1 MAANLPRERLPAH
14 LSYGVTRDGRIFFID
29 DRLQTTSWVH
39 PLSGKPIQ
47 TGHKQVQGLPR
58 GWEQAV
64 TQEGAIYYIDHNSGT
79 TTFDH
84 PLEKSKHHAPS
95 SPSSPPVQQ
104 LSPGSPSDK
113 QLKVNSPNKLR
124 PLKAPP
130 AKRDDNAMVTLKGWL
145 YRQES
150 GSWKTWKKRWCVL
163 SNFGLFFY
171 KDDKE
176 SHTVGSILLPSY
188 RIEECS
194 HTDTSKKFAFK
205 AEHNNMKTY
214 MFASDTQDD
223 RTRWIEALKCAAVLK
238 NPPSKEKE
246 TNNNTPLPKL
256 IPKSPFMTWD
266 DDEDED
272 DDQTPRGLSSW
283 QNKVTQGYDPGPQRP
298 GTQQPQ
304 RSPQDVRGQGSP
316 GSHYA
321 RNDPRFADEDPRQQG
336 NQKDPRGQYLGN
348 HPRLQDDPRMADPR
362 NRYTHDPYR
371 DEPNNPRV
379 ATQPQEH
386 RQYSQHQSR
395 SPGQEQ
401 HINNPYSHNNTH
413 MDMQHPN
420 GYGDKGQL
428 GDQDPYSYSTK
439 HHKHPGNM
447 GHHRQ
452 DPQQIDPRHDPRQD
466 PRQMDPRQDPRQMD
480 PRLDPRQMDPR
491 QDPRQM
497 DPRQDPRQMD
507 PHQDPR
513 QMDPRKDPRQMDSR
527 QDPRQMDPR
536 FDPRQIDPRQDPK
549 QMDHR
554 QDPRQD
560 PRQVD
565 PRQDPRQMDPR
576 QDPRQMDP
584 RQDPRQI
591 DPHQDPRQI
600 DPRQDPRQMDP
611 RQNPRQM
618 DPSQMDPRENPRQM
632 NPEEDP
638 RYSRSNKD
646 SYGGRKA
653 DSMPAQFV
661 RRGDD
666 YNRRGESLPGH
677 YNQDVSPN
685 SSLEQYPGMKPDNR
699 GTHGSPNN
707 SLDPYSIRKGDSLPG
722 RYSRGQDNSPNMS
735 NYSDSVYDRYTGQP
749 NIPQRVPDSHDPYS
763 RDQYNPGSGSQDSGP
778 RSRDHGYSEGPNQR
792 FREPEEAMIS
802 RKDVPQHA
810 KYRPTRDTPS
820 ERSSDNEAPQQ
831 TDYEGFYSPKRES
844 KQRELANRPLP
855 AIKVPK
861 EVENPPVTL
870 NAHHQREDT
879 DDGYSTLTKYQE
891 QRRKKAQEQ
900 LEAPHPGPRSQQDL
914 YDQGQVYSRQNE
926 QDLEMR
932 APEHQ
937 HETLHTYV
945 NLPDR
950 ASLRELQD
958 RDDGVEYIE
967 EMPQRPPLPTS
978 VRKQIVEEIAQAK
991 TPRTSEEILE
1001 AERALETRMQ
1011 QPSYFNYPTPVFPPK
1026 DHPVFD
1032 DPADWQHGQ
1041 RGNNSL
1047 ARPSNLQVGDEQT
1060 RGSNAGYYKDQVDE
1074 SPSRERTV
1082 PKQLYGQGRQKQ
1094 PEGER
1099 RRREKPMGKPVE
1111 DATEVEVSGMDR
1123 EQFEDEQAQ
1132 DKISVD
1138 GTDLKEESIP
1148 GDIAGEVQE
1157 NMSTIANSQ
1166 SEGLDKNSEVSIDP
1180 VDRLKS
1186 TESDLDRYRSPEGA
1200 VYTQIYRHTQ
1210 REARDTQVTSKMED
1224 KTVENRSKRQTKQE
1238 KHTDRKE
1245 SGRKKNAIRSQLES
1259 LGSGAVISNYANL
1272 NPLDMPYEEV
1282 HRLEVSS
1289 EEDEADLAM
1298 RRKERRSAFRPLLTK
1313 PPGKDTLQ
1321 RLDRLMGTPP
1331 CPPSPVGSDRVSK
1344 KKQHNSRPAYH
1355 SDSKHNLF
1363 EEDEEE
1369 DETEVKK
1376 RISMASIASSNGS
1389 QFRGHNFRS
1398 GEGGRRPPGK
1408 LDPGPIHTV
1417 KEDPDMADE
1426 DVIETRGV
1434 PNLKKYPLSGG
1445 RIRMSISAGDLIGKT
1460 HDELVLLLIQLRRE
1474 HADLEKERNFFRE
1487 KVDLRRAS
1495 EHNYR
1500 RLLQESDGPF
1510 DQLTEREHHE
1520 YMQLRN
1526 QLDDAEKRL
1535 EVYRPMVNLV
1545 HNMVNM
1551 GSLYGGNNFML
1562 ASQYRKHLLSPDE
1575 YTPPKKMLEFSRK
1588 HQEEKIVHGIK
1599 EDIKQLSSDEVIL
1612 EDKLEKLYE
1621 LDRRMHEQS
1630 YHVAQAQEDKDMLE
1644 KALQG
1649 ILRQQDM
1656 SRDNPREQDQLIH
1669 QQRTIEKEISRVMHQ
1684 LAKASRDLEETT
1696 AENNM
1701 IEHEVALL
1709 RSKVTGELSRSK
1721 SAPSLS
1727 NESLRN
1733 KMKMEKDLAQVKNIM
1748 AGLNQ
1753 QGAELSEAMNTL
1765 RRSSAGAKF
1774 ASAFTKV
1781 DQKNL
1786 PKPAPVSTYMETDLD
1801 SAKTTDLSQVQEIL
1815 LSYRDQ
1821 TPIQTSP
1828 TVTVKSQHQPIMSVK
1843 QTPSLGTTPSR
1854 VPAVED
1860 AVDGPWDIEDA
1871 DENTKR
1877 FFGLL
1882 PKDKPKTLTVRDVK
1896 RQSEQRKEQ
1905 LKVRKEPEDDSGEPW
1920 SYNGT
1925 DTEQPAGSNYIQPG
1939 LNNQGPIYENLP
1951 PTDSALRKTW
1961 SSVNALG
1968 TNGSA
1973 PNSRRSS
1980 ALHLMMPRPFVPFGS
1995 QPTST
2000 QTSYSSLN
2008 LDNQSKTSGSYR
2020 LGQSDDDSVVKATRV
2035 IIQPQLDE
2043 ADNLAMSPTSP
2054 PRHGMFSVKRTPRGR
2069 YMTIS
2074 SSQPV
2079 KLETSLVQPTTPN
2092 TAAGDLIVNRSR
2104 LDVPDIVQSS
2114 QMRDDQTIDSGTIDK
2129 EILFVPDKVLIPER
2143 YNPESDEEDLTEED
2157 KARRHEKAEKIKK
2170 LLAQQSVHSI
2180 SQPDVS
2186 QVAGELHKKVEQEKV
2201 KRAQLLQV
2209 GQELARQ
2216 VTLKTRQAA
2225 AERRKTWSGSP
2236 AKSPKEREMEYN
2248 FLNGHDSDLQGQTRD
2263 DLYGHTHISMQE
2275 KLFI

>member
-113 QLKVNSPNKLR
+113 QYPLRRIFTPNELNLDKLKVNSPNKLR

-1099 RRREKPMGKPVE
+1099 RRREKPMGKP
-1111 DATEVEVSGMDR
+1111 
-1123 EQFEDEQAQ
+1123 
-1132 DKISVD
+1132 
-1138 GTDLKEESIP
+1138 
-1148 GDIAGEVQE
+1148 
-1157 NMSTIANSQ
+1157 
-1166 SEGLDKNSEVSIDP
+1166 
-1180 VDRLKS
+1180 
-1186 TESDLDRYRSPEGA
+1186 
-1200 VYTQIYRHTQ
+1200 
-1210 REARDTQVTSKMED
+1210 
-1224 KTVENRSKRQTKQE
+1224 
-1238 KHTDRKE
+1238 
-1245 SGRKKNAIRSQLES
+1245 
-1259 LGSGAVISNYANL
+1259 
-1272 NPLDMPYEEV
+1272 
-1282 HRLEVSS
+1282 
-1289 EEDEADLAM
+1289 
-1298 RRKERRSAFRPLLTK
+1298 
-1313 PPGKDTLQ
+1313 
-1321 RLDRLMGTPP
+1321 
-1331 CPPSPVGSDRVSK
+1331 
-1344 KKQHNSRPAYH
+1344 
-1355 SDSKHNLF
+1355 
-1363 EEDEEE
+1363 
-1369 DETEVKK
+1369 
-1376 RISMASIASSNGS
+1376 
-1389 QFRGHNFRS
+1389 

>member
-14 LSYGVTRDGRIFFID
+14 LSYGVTRDGRVFFID
-29 DRLQTTSWVH
+29 DRLQTTSWLH
-39 PLSGKPIQ
+39 PLSGVPIQ

-64 TQEGAIYYIDHNSGT
+64 TQEGAIYYIDHNKGT

-84 PLEKSKHHAPS
+84 PWEKPKHHAPS
-95 SPSSPPVQQ
+95 SPSSPPAYPP
-104 LSPGSPSDK
+104 SPGSPSDK
-113 QLKVNSPNKLR
+113 QIKINSPNKLR

-188 RIEECS
+188 RIEECGPA
-194 HTDTSKKFAFK
+194 DTSKKFAFK

-283 QNKVTQGYDPGPQRP
+283 QNMLSKGNDPGPSQP
-298 GTQQPQ
+298 TTQQPHK
-304 RSPQDVRGQGSP
+304 SPQDVRGAPEG
-316 GSHYA
+316 HYPK
-321 RNDPRFADEDPRQQG
+321 NDPRFADGDPQQRGNQQGRDDPR
-336 NQKDPRGQYLGN
+336 RQYPGN
-348 HPRLQDDPRMADPR
+348 HARPQDDPRIVDPR
-362 NRYTHDPYR
+362 NRYLHDPHHGEDYSPQ
-371 DEPNNPRV
+371 PNNPRAV
-379 ATQPQEH
+379 PQPQEH

-395 SPGQEQ
+395 PPGPEQ
-401 HINNPYSHNNTH
+401 HISDPYTHSNTH
-413 MDMQHPN
+413 KDRQRPN
-420 GYGDKGQL
+420 GYGDMGNQGQL
-428 GDQDPYSYSTK
+428 GQGEQDPYSYSTK

-447 GHHRQ
+447 QQRDARQ
-452 DPQQIDPRHDPRQD
+452 DPRQDPRQFDSRLDPRHDPRQMEPQQIDPRHDPH
-466 PRQMDPRQDPRQMD
+466 QMDPRQIDPRHD
-480 PRLDPRQMDPR
+480 PHQMDPR
-491 QDPRQM
+491 QIDPRHGPHHMDPRQIHPRHDPNQVDPQQMNPRHDPYHMDPHQMDPRHDPHQM
-497 DPRQDPRQMD
+497 DPRQIDPRHD
-507 PHQDPR
+507 PH
-513 QMDPRKDPRQMDSR
+513 QMDPRQIDPRHDPHQM
-527 QDPRQMDPR
+527 
-536 FDPRQIDPRQDPK
+536 DPRQIDPRQ
-549 QMDHR
+549 
-554 QDPRQD
+554 
-560 PRQVD
+560 
-565 PRQDPRQMDPR
+565 MDPSH
-576 QDPRQMDP
+576 DH
-584 RQDPRQI
+584 RQI
-591 DPHQDPRQI
+591 DPQQ
-600 DPRQDPRQMDP
+600 
-611 RQNPRQM
+611 
-618 DPSQMDPRENPRQM
+618 
-632 NPEEDP
+632 DP
-638 RYSRSNKD
+638 RYSLSNKD
-646 SYGGRKA
+646 PYVSRKA

-661 RRGDD
+661 RRGEDQS
-666 YNRRGESLPGH
+666 RRRDSLPGH
-677 YNQDVSPN
+677 YNKDRSPNSNRGTDISPN
-685 SSLEQYPGMKPDNR
+685 SSL
-699 GTHGSPNN
+699 
-707 SLDPYSIRKGDSLPG
+707 DPYSGRKSDSLPG
-722 RYSRGQDNSPNMS
+722 QYTGGRDISPNAS
-735 NYSDSVYDRYTGQP
+735 NYSDAAYDRYSGQP
-749 NIPQRVPDSHDPYS
+749 NIPQQSGRVPDPQDPYS
-763 RDQYNPGSGSQDSGP
+763 MDQYNPGSRSQDPGP
-778 RSRDHGYSEGPNQR
+778 RSHDLGYSEGPNQR
-792 FREPEEAMIS
+792 LDDREEVMMS
-802 RKDVPQHA
+802 HRDVPQHA
-810 KYRPTRDTPS
+810 KYRPSKHDTPS
-820 ERSSDNEAPQQ
+820 ERSSDIEAPRQSEY
-831 TDYEGFYSPKRES
+831 DGFYSPTRES

-855 AIKVPK
+855 AIKVSNK
-861 EVENPPVTL
+861 TENPPVKL
-870 NAHHQREDT
+870 NTHHQREDT

-891 QRRKKAQEQ
+891 QRRKKAQDQ
-900 LEAPHPGPRSQQDL
+900 LEAQQLGPRSQHDL
-914 YDQGQVYSRQNE
+914 YDHDQAYPRQQE
-926 QDLEMR
+926 QPLEVR
-932 APEHQ
+932 APENQ
-937 HETLHTYV
+937 NEALHTYV

-950 ASLRELQD
+950 ASLRDLQD
-958 RDDGVEYIE
+958 RDVGVEYIE
-967 EMPQRPPLPTS
+967 EVPERPPLPTA
-978 VRKQIVEEIAQAK
+978 VRKQIVQEIAQAK
-991 TPRTSEEILE
+991 TPRTSEELLE

-1011 QPSYFNYPTPVFPPK
+1011 QPSYFDYPTPVFPPK

-1032 DPADWQHGQ
+1032 EEAEPASRQHGQ
-1041 RGNNSL
+1041 RSNNSL
-1047 ARPSNLQVGDEQT
+1047 PRPWNLPAGDEYT
-1060 RGSNAGYYKDQVDE
+1060 RGGNTGYYDNRVNG

-1082 PKQLYGQGRQKQ
+1082 PKQVYAQGHQRQ
-1094 PEGER
+1094 PEGDR
-1099 RRREKPMGKPVE
+1099 RRKDRTTGKPVE
-1111 DATEVEVSGMDR
+1111 EATDTQVRSIWDRPEDGQTETQEKVPSDSLDPKEGSNPRDVEGLP
-1123 EQFEDEQAQ
+1123 EGN
-1132 DKISVD
+1132 ISNN
-1138 GTDLKEESIP
+1138 TNRSIE
-1148 GDIAGEVQE
+1148 ILEK
-1157 NMSTIANSQ
+1157 NSDDSVEIS
-1166 SEGLDKNSEVSIDP
+1166 SEGHV
-1180 VDRLKS
+1180 
-1186 TESDLDRYRSPEGA
+1186 DRYRSTESQLDRYKSAEGV
-1200 VYTQIYRHTQ
+1200 VYTQVNRQ
-1210 REARDTQVTSKMED
+1210 VRREGRDARGTGASKTDSGNRETTRD
-1224 KTVENRSKRQTKQE
+1224 RSKTLTKQKE
-1238 KHTDRKE
+1238 NHADRKKDGE
-1245 SGRKKNAIRSQLES
+1245 KDKGSRSQLES
-1259 LGSGAVISNYANL
+1259 TGSGHVISNYANM

-1289 EEDEADLAM
+1289 EEDEADMAS
-1298 RRKERRSAFRPLLTK
+1298 RRRERRSAFRPLLSK
-1313 PPGKDTLQ
+1313 PKGKDTFQ

-1331 CPPSPVGSDRVSK
+1331 CPPSPAVSETVSK
-1344 KKQHNSRPAYH
+1344 TTLPSGYIQPAYH
-1355 SDSKHNLF
+1355 NDSKQNLF
-1363 EEDEEE
+1363 DEEE
-1369 DETEVKK
+1369 EEEETMVKK
-1376 RISMASIASSNGS
+1376 RISMASIASSKGS
-1389 QFRGHNFRS
+1389 QFRGHNSIS
-1398 GEGGRRPPGK
+1398 GEGGRRQHGK
-1408 LDPGPIHTV
+1408 MDPGPIHTV

-1426 DVIETRGV
+1426 DVIEFRGV
-1434 PNLKKYPLSGG
+1434 PNLAKKYPLSGG

-1487 KVDLRRAS
+1487 KVDQRRAS
-1495 EHNYR
+1495 EQNYR

-1510 DQLTEREHHE
+1510 DQLTEREHYE
-1520 YMQLRN
+1520 FMQLRS

-1551 GSLYGGNNFML
+1551 GSLYGGDNFML

-1575 YTPPKKMLEFSRK
+1575 FTPPKKMLEFSRK

-1656 SRDNPREQDQLIH
+1656 CRDNIREQDQLIH

-1684 LAKASRDLEETT
+1684 LAKSSGDLEETT

-1781 DQKNL
+1781 DQNNL
-1786 PKPAPVSTYMETDLD
+1786 PKPAPMSTYFETDLD

-1815 LSYRDQ
+1815 ISYRDQ
-1821 TPIQTSP
+1821 TPVQTSP
-1828 TVTVKSQHQPIMSVK
+1828 TVTVKSQHQPIMSIK
-1843 QTPSLGTTPSR
+1843 TTSSLESSPSR
-1854 VPAVED
+1854 IPAVED
-1860 AVDGPWDIEDA
+1860 TVDGQWDIEEA
-1871 DENTKR
+1871 DDNTKR
-1877 FFGLL
+1877 FFGIL

-1905 LKVRKEPEDDSGEPW
+1905 LKVRKETEEDGGGEPW
-1920 SYNGT
+1920 SYNGV
-1925 DTEQPAGSNYIQPG
+1925 DTEQPAGSNYTQPSI
-1939 LNNQGPIYENLP
+1939 NNQGPIYENLP
-1951 PTDSALRKTW
+1951 PSHSAPRKTW
-1961 SSVNALG
+1961 SSVNALA
-1968 TNGSA
+1968 TPGSA

-2008 LDNQSKTSGSYR
+2008 VDNQSKTSGSYR
-2020 LGQSDDDSVVKATRV
+2020 LGQSDDDSIVKATRV
-2035 IIQPQLDE
+2035 IIQPQLDD
-2043 ADNLAMSPTSP
+2043 ADTTAMSPTSP

-2079 KLETSLVQPTTPN
+2079 KLETTLVQPSTPN
-2092 TAAGDLIVNRSR
+2092 TAAGDLIINRSR
-2104 LDVPDIVQSS
+2104 MDVPDIVQSS
-2114 QMRDDQTIDSGTIDK
+2114 QMRDDQTIDTGTIDK

-2157 KARRHEKAEKIKK
+2157 QARRQEKSEKIKK
-2170 LLAQQSVHSI
+2170 LLAQQSIHSI

-2201 KRAQLLQV
+2201 KRAELLQV

-2236 AKSPKEREMEYN
+2236 AKSPREREMEYN
-2248 FLNGHDSDLQGQTRD
+2248 FLNGHDSEVLGQTRD
-2263 DLYGHTHISMQE
+2263 DLYGQAPLRMQE

>member
-1 MAANLPRERLPAH
+1 MPNIYQGEGTGTAKGIFPSFSNMAANLPRERLPAH
-14 LSYGVTRDGRIFFID
+14 LSYGVTRDGRVFFID
-29 DRLQTTSWVH
+29 DRLQTTSWLH
-39 PLSGKPIQ
+39 PLSGVPIQ

-64 TQEGAIYYIDHNSGT
+64 TQEGAIYYIDHNKGT

-84 PLEKSKHHAPS
+84 PWEKPKHHAPS
-95 SPSSPPVQQ
+95 SPSSPPAYPP
-104 LSPGSPSDK
+104 SPGSPSDK
-113 QLKVNSPNKLR
+113 QIKINSPNKLR

-188 RIEECS
+188 RIEECGPA
-194 HTDTSKKFAFK
+194 DTSKKFAFK

-283 QNKVTQGYDPGPQRP
+283 QNMLSKGNDPGPSQP
-298 GTQQPQ
+298 TTQQPHK
-304 RSPQDVRGQGSP
+304 SPQDVRGAPEG
-316 GSHYA
+316 HYPK
-321 RNDPRFADEDPRQQG
+321 NDPRFADGDPQQRGNQQGRDDPR
-336 NQKDPRGQYLGN
+336 RQYPGN
-348 HPRLQDDPRMADPR
+348 HARPQDDPRIVDPR
-362 NRYTHDPYR
+362 NRYLHDPHHGEDYSPQ
-371 DEPNNPRV
+371 PNNPRAV
-379 ATQPQEH
+379 PQPQEH

-395 SPGQEQ
+395 PPGPEQ
-401 HINNPYSHNNTH
+401 HISDPYTHSNTH
-413 MDMQHPN
+413 KDRQRPN
-420 GYGDKGQL
+420 GYGDMGNQGQL
-428 GDQDPYSYSTK
+428 GQGEQDPYSYSTK

-447 GHHRQ
+447 QQRDARQ
-452 DPQQIDPRHDPRQD
+452 DPRQDPRQFDSRLDPRHDPRQMEPQQIDPRHDPH
-466 PRQMDPRQDPRQMD
+466 QMDPRQIDPRHD
-480 PRLDPRQMDPR
+480 PHQMDPR
-491 QDPRQM
+491 QIDPRHGPHHMDPRQIHPRHDPNQVDPQQMNPRHDPYHMDPHQM
-497 DPRQDPRQMD
+497 DPRHD
-507 PHQDPR
+507 PHQ
-513 QMDPRKDPRQMDSR
+513 M
-527 QDPRQMDPR
+527 
-536 FDPRQIDPRQDPK
+536 DPRQIDPRQ
-549 QMDHR
+549 
-554 QDPRQD
+554 
-560 PRQVD
+560 
-565 PRQDPRQMDPR
+565 MDPSH
-576 QDPRQMDP
+576 DH
-584 RQDPRQI
+584 RQI
-591 DPHQDPRQI
+591 DPQQ
-600 DPRQDPRQMDP
+600 
-611 RQNPRQM
+611 
-618 DPSQMDPRENPRQM
+618 
-632 NPEEDP
+632 DP
-638 RYSRSNKD
+638 RYSLSNKD
-646 SYGGRKA
+646 PYVSRKA

-661 RRGDD
+661 RRGEDQS
-666 YNRRGESLPGH
+666 RRRDSLPGH
-677 YNQDVSPN
+677 YNKDRSPNSNRGTDISPN
-685 SSLEQYPGMKPDNR
+685 SSL
-699 GTHGSPNN
+699 
-707 SLDPYSIRKGDSLPG
+707 DPYSGRKSDSLPG
-722 RYSRGQDNSPNMS
+722 QYTGGRDISPNAS
-735 NYSDSVYDRYTGQP
+735 NYSDAAYDRYSGQP
-749 NIPQRVPDSHDPYS
+749 NIPQQSGRVPDPQDPYS
-763 RDQYNPGSGSQDSGP
+763 MDQYNPGSRSQDPGP
-778 RSRDHGYSEGPNQR
+778 RSHDLGYSEGPNQR
-792 FREPEEAMIS
+792 LDDREEVMMS
-802 RKDVPQHA
+802 HRDVPQHA
-810 KYRPTRDTPS
+810 KYRPSKHDTPS
-820 ERSSDNEAPQQ
+820 ERSSDIEAPRQSEY
-831 TDYEGFYSPKRES
+831 DGFYSPTRES

-855 AIKVPK
+855 AIKVSNK
-861 EVENPPVTL
+861 TENPPVKL
-870 NAHHQREDT
+870 NTHHQREDT

-891 QRRKKAQEQ
+891 QRRKKAQDQ
-900 LEAPHPGPRSQQDL
+900 LEAQQLGPRSQHDL
-914 YDQGQVYSRQNE
+914 YDHDQAYPRQQE
-926 QDLEMR
+926 QPLEVR
-932 APEHQ
+932 APENQ
-937 HETLHTYV
+937 NEALHTYV

-950 ASLRELQD
+950 ASLRDLQD
-958 RDDGVEYIE
+958 RDVGVEYIE
-967 EMPQRPPLPTS
+967 EVPERPPLPTA
-978 VRKQIVEEIAQAK
+978 VRKQIVQEIAQAK
-991 TPRTSEEILE
+991 TPRTSEELLE

-1011 QPSYFNYPTPVFPPK
+1011 QPSYFDYPTPVFPPK

-1032 DPADWQHGQ
+1032 EEAEPASRQHGQ
-1041 RGNNSL
+1041 RSNNSL
-1047 ARPSNLQVGDEQT
+1047 PRPWNLPAGDEYT
-1060 RGSNAGYYKDQVDE
+1060 RGGNTGYYDNRVNG

-1082 PKQLYGQGRQKQ
+1082 PKQVYAQGHQRQ
-1094 PEGER
+1094 PEGDR
-1099 RRREKPMGKPVE
+1099 RRKDRTTGKP
-1111 DATEVEVSGMDR
+1111 
-1123 EQFEDEQAQ
+1123 
-1132 DKISVD
+1132 
-1138 GTDLKEESIP
+1138 
-1148 GDIAGEVQE
+1148 
-1157 NMSTIANSQ
+1157 
-1166 SEGLDKNSEVSIDP
+1166 
-1180 VDRLKS
+1180 
-1186 TESDLDRYRSPEGA
+1186 
-1200 VYTQIYRHTQ
+1200 
-1210 REARDTQVTSKMED
+1210 
-1224 KTVENRSKRQTKQE
+1224 
-1238 KHTDRKE
+1238 
-1245 SGRKKNAIRSQLES
+1245 
-1259 LGSGAVISNYANL
+1259 
-1272 NPLDMPYEEV
+1272 
-1282 HRLEVSS
+1282 
-1289 EEDEADLAM
+1289 
-1298 RRKERRSAFRPLLTK
+1298 
-1313 PPGKDTLQ
+1313 
-1321 RLDRLMGTPP
+1321 
-1331 CPPSPVGSDRVSK
+1331 
-1344 KKQHNSRPAYH
+1344 
-1355 SDSKHNLF
+1355 
-1363 EEDEEE
+1363 
-1369 DETEVKK
+1369 
-1376 RISMASIASSNGS
+1376 
-1389 QFRGHNFRS
+1389 
-1398 GEGGRRPPGK
+1398 GEGGRRQHGK
-1408 LDPGPIHTV
+1408 MDPGPIHTV

-1426 DVIETRGV
+1426 DVIEFRGV
-1434 PNLKKYPLSGG
+1434 PNLAKKYPLSGG

-1487 KVDLRRAS
+1487 KVDQRRAS
-1495 EHNYR
+1495 EQNYR

-1510 DQLTEREHHE
+1510 DQLTEREHYE
-1520 YMQLRN
+1520 FMQLRS

-1551 GSLYGGNNFML
+1551 GSLYGGDNFML

-1575 YTPPKKMLEFSRK
+1575 FTPPKKMLEFSRK

-1656 SRDNPREQDQLIH
+1656 CRDNIREQDQLIH

-1684 LAKASRDLEETT
+1684 LAKSSGDLEETT

-1781 DQKNL
+1781 DQNNL
-1786 PKPAPVSTYMETDLD
+1786 PKPAPMSTYFETDLD

-1815 LSYRDQ
+1815 ISYRDQ
-1821 TPIQTSP
+1821 TPVQTSP
-1828 TVTVKSQHQPIMSVK
+1828 TVTVKSQHQPIMSIK
-1843 QTPSLGTTPSR
+1843 TTSSLESSPSR
-1854 VPAVED
+1854 IPAVED
-1860 AVDGPWDIEDA
+1860 TVDGQWDIEEA
-1871 DENTKR
+1871 DDNTKR
-1877 FFGLL
+1877 FFGIL

-1905 LKVRKEPEDDSGEPW
+1905 LKVRKETEEDGGGEPW
-1920 SYNGT
+1920 SYNGV
-1925 DTEQPAGSNYIQPG
+1925 DTEQPAGSNYTQPSI
-1939 LNNQGPIYENLP
+1939 NNQGPIYENLP
-1951 PTDSALRKTW
+1951 PSHSAPRKTW
-1961 SSVNALG
+1961 SSVNALA
-1968 TNGSA
+1968 TPGSA

-2008 LDNQSKTSGSYR
+2008 VDNQSKTSGSYR
-2020 LGQSDDDSVVKATRV
+2020 LGQSDDDSIVKATRV
-2035 IIQPQLDE
+2035 IIQPQLDD
-2043 ADNLAMSPTSP
+2043 ADTTAMSPTSP

-2079 KLETSLVQPTTPN
+2079 KLETTLVQPSTPN
-2092 TAAGDLIVNRSR
+2092 TAAGDLIINRSR
-2104 LDVPDIVQSS
+2104 MDVPDIVQSS
-2114 QMRDDQTIDSGTIDK
+2114 QMRDDQTIDTGTIDK

-2157 KARRHEKAEKIKK
+2157 QARRQEKSEKIKK
-2170 LLAQQSVHSI
+2170 LLAQQSIHSI

-2201 KRAQLLQV
+2201 KRAELLQV

-2236 AKSPKEREMEYN
+2236 AKSPREREMEYN
-2248 FLNGHDSDLQGQTRD
+2248 FLNGHDSEVLGQTRD
-2263 DLYGHTHISMQE
+2263 DLYGQAPLRMQE

>member
-14 LSYGVTRDGRIFFID
+14 LSYGVTRDGRVFFID
-29 DRLQTTSWVH
+29 DRLQTTSWLH
-39 PLSGKPIQ
+39 PLSGVPIQ

-64 TQEGAIYYIDHNSGT
+64 TQEGAIYYIDHNKGT

-84 PLEKSKHHAPS
+84 PWEKPKHHAPS
-95 SPSSPPVQQ
+95 SPSSPPAYPP
-104 LSPGSPSDK
+104 SPGSPSDK
-113 QLKVNSPNKLR
+113 QIKINSPNKLR

-188 RIEECS
+188 RIEECGPA
-194 HTDTSKKFAFK
+194 DTSKKFAFK

-283 QNKVTQGYDPGPQRP
+283 QNMLSKGNDPGPSQP
-298 GTQQPQ
+298 TTQQPHK
-304 RSPQDVRGQGSP
+304 SPQDVRGAPEG
-316 GSHYA
+316 HYPK
-321 RNDPRFADEDPRQQG
+321 NDPRFADGDPQQRGNQQGRDDPR
-336 NQKDPRGQYLGN
+336 RQYPGN
-348 HPRLQDDPRMADPR
+348 HARPQDDPRIVDPR
-362 NRYTHDPYR
+362 NRYLHDPHHGEDYSPQ
-371 DEPNNPRV
+371 PNNPRAV
-379 ATQPQEH
+379 PQPQEH

-395 SPGQEQ
+395 PPGPEQ
-401 HINNPYSHNNTH
+401 HISDPYTHSNTH
-413 MDMQHPN
+413 KDRQRPN
-420 GYGDKGQL
+420 GYGDMGNQGQL
-428 GDQDPYSYSTK
+428 GQGEQDPYSYSTK

-447 GHHRQ
+447 QQRDARQ
-452 DPQQIDPRHDPRQD
+452 DPRQDPRQFDSRLDPRHDPRQMEPQQIDPRHDPH
-466 PRQMDPRQDPRQMD
+466 QMDPRQIDPRHD
-480 PRLDPRQMDPR
+480 PHQMDPR
-491 QDPRQM
+491 QIDPRHGPHHMDPRQIHPRHDPNQVDPQQMNPRHDPYHMDPHQMDPRHDPHQM
-497 DPRQDPRQMD
+497 DPRQIDPRHD
-507 PHQDPR
+507 PH
-513 QMDPRKDPRQMDSR
+513 QMDPRQIDPRHDPHQM
-527 QDPRQMDPR
+527 
-536 FDPRQIDPRQDPK
+536 DPRQIDPRQ
-549 QMDHR
+549 
-554 QDPRQD
+554 
-560 PRQVD
+560 
-565 PRQDPRQMDPR
+565 MDPSH
-576 QDPRQMDP
+576 DH
-584 RQDPRQI
+584 RQI
-591 DPHQDPRQI
+591 DPQQ
-600 DPRQDPRQMDP
+600 
-611 RQNPRQM
+611 
-618 DPSQMDPRENPRQM
+618 
-632 NPEEDP
+632 DP
-638 RYSRSNKD
+638 RYSLSNKD
-646 SYGGRKA
+646 PYVSRKA

-661 RRGDD
+661 RRGEDQS
-666 YNRRGESLPGH
+666 RRRDSLPGH
-677 YNQDVSPN
+677 YNKDRSPNSNRGTDISPN
-685 SSLEQYPGMKPDNR
+685 SSL
-699 GTHGSPNN
+699 
-707 SLDPYSIRKGDSLPG
+707 DPYSGRKSDSLPG
-722 RYSRGQDNSPNMS
+722 QYTGGRDISPNAS
-735 NYSDSVYDRYTGQP
+735 NYSDAAYDRYSGQP
-749 NIPQRVPDSHDPYS
+749 NIPQQSGRVPDPQDPYS
-763 RDQYNPGSGSQDSGP
+763 MDQYNPGSRSQDPGP
-778 RSRDHGYSEGPNQR
+778 RSHDLGYSEGPNQR
-792 FREPEEAMIS
+792 LDDREEVMMS
-802 RKDVPQHA
+802 HRDVPQHA
-810 KYRPTRDTPS
+810 KYRPSKHDTPS
-820 ERSSDNEAPQQ
+820 ERSSDIEAPRQSEY
-831 TDYEGFYSPKRES
+831 DGFYSPTRES

-855 AIKVPK
+855 AIKVSNK
-861 EVENPPVTL
+861 TENPPVKL
-870 NAHHQREDT
+870 NTHHQREDT

-891 QRRKKAQEQ
+891 QRRKKAQDQ
-900 LEAPHPGPRSQQDL
+900 LEAQQLGPRSQHDL
-914 YDQGQVYSRQNE
+914 YDHDQAYPRQQE
-926 QDLEMR
+926 QPLEVR
-932 APEHQ
+932 APENQ
-937 HETLHTYV
+937 NEALHTYV

-950 ASLRELQD
+950 ASLRDLQD
-958 RDDGVEYIE
+958 RDVGVEYIE
-967 EMPQRPPLPTS
+967 EVPERPPLPTA
-978 VRKQIVEEIAQAK
+978 VRKQIVQEIAQAK
-991 TPRTSEEILE
+991 TPRTSEELLE

-1011 QPSYFNYPTPVFPPK
+1011 QPSYFDYPTPVFPPK

-1032 DPADWQHGQ
+1032 EEAEPASRQHGQ
-1041 RGNNSL
+1041 RSNNSL
-1047 ARPSNLQVGDEQT
+1047 PRPWNLPAGDEYT
-1060 RGSNAGYYKDQVDE
+1060 RGGNTGYYDNRVNG

-1082 PKQLYGQGRQKQ
+1082 PKQVYAQGHQRQ
-1094 PEGER
+1094 PEGDR
-1099 RRREKPMGKPVE
+1099 RRKDRTTGKP
-1111 DATEVEVSGMDR
+1111 
-1123 EQFEDEQAQ
+1123 
-1132 DKISVD
+1132 
-1138 GTDLKEESIP
+1138 
-1148 GDIAGEVQE
+1148 
-1157 NMSTIANSQ
+1157 
-1166 SEGLDKNSEVSIDP
+1166 
-1180 VDRLKS
+1180 
-1186 TESDLDRYRSPEGA
+1186 
-1200 VYTQIYRHTQ
+1200 
-1210 REARDTQVTSKMED
+1210 
-1224 KTVENRSKRQTKQE
+1224 
-1238 KHTDRKE
+1238 
-1245 SGRKKNAIRSQLES
+1245 
-1259 LGSGAVISNYANL
+1259 
-1272 NPLDMPYEEV
+1272 
-1282 HRLEVSS
+1282 
-1289 EEDEADLAM
+1289 
-1298 RRKERRSAFRPLLTK
+1298 
-1313 PPGKDTLQ
+1313 
-1321 RLDRLMGTPP
+1321 
-1331 CPPSPVGSDRVSK
+1331 
-1344 KKQHNSRPAYH
+1344 
-1355 SDSKHNLF
+1355 
-1363 EEDEEE
+1363 
-1369 DETEVKK
+1369 
-1376 RISMASIASSNGS
+1376 
-1389 QFRGHNFRS
+1389 
-1398 GEGGRRPPGK
+1398 GEGGRRQHGK
-1408 LDPGPIHTV
+1408 MDPGPIHTV

-1426 DVIETRGV
+1426 DVIEFRGV
-1434 PNLKKYPLSGG
+1434 PNLAKKYPLSGG

-1487 KVDLRRAS
+1487 KVDQRRAS
-1495 EHNYR
+1495 EQNYR

-1510 DQLTEREHHE
+1510 DQLTEREHYE
-1520 YMQLRN
+1520 FMQLRS

-1551 GSLYGGNNFML
+1551 GSLYGGDNFML

-1575 YTPPKKMLEFSRK
+1575 FTPPKKMLEFSRK

-1656 SRDNPREQDQLIH
+1656 CRDNIREQDQLIH

-1684 LAKASRDLEETT
+1684 LAKSSGDLEETT

-1781 DQKNL
+1781 DQNNL
-1786 PKPAPVSTYMETDLD
+1786 PKPAPMSTYFETDLD

-1815 LSYRDQ
+1815 ISYRDQ
-1821 TPIQTSP
+1821 TPVQTSP
-1828 TVTVKSQHQPIMSVK
+1828 TVTVKSQHQPIMSIK
-1843 QTPSLGTTPSR
+1843 TTSSLESSPSR
-1854 VPAVED
+1854 IPAVED
-1860 AVDGPWDIEDA
+1860 TVDGQWDIEEA
-1871 DENTKR
+1871 DDNTKR
-1877 FFGLL
+1877 FFGIL

-1905 LKVRKEPEDDSGEPW
+1905 LKVRKETEEDGGGEPW
-1920 SYNGT
+1920 SYNGV
-1925 DTEQPAGSNYIQPG
+1925 DTEQPAGSNYTQPSI
-1939 LNNQGPIYENLP
+1939 NNQGPIYENLP
-1951 PTDSALRKTW
+1951 PSHSAPRKTW
-1961 SSVNALG
+1961 SSVNALA
-1968 TNGSA
+1968 TPGSA

-2008 LDNQSKTSGSYR
+2008 VDNQSKTSGSYR
-2020 LGQSDDDSVVKATRV
+2020 LGQSDDDSIVKATRV
-2035 IIQPQLDE
+2035 IIQPQLDD
-2043 ADNLAMSPTSP
+2043 ADTTAMSPTSP

-2079 KLETSLVQPTTPN
+2079 KLETTLVQPSTPN
-2092 TAAGDLIVNRSR
+2092 TAAGDLIINRSR
-2104 LDVPDIVQSS
+2104 MDVPDIVQSS
-2114 QMRDDQTIDSGTIDK
+2114 QMRDDQTIDTGTIDK

-2157 KARRHEKAEKIKK
+2157 QARRQEKSEKIKK
-2170 LLAQQSVHSI
+2170 LLAQQSIHSI

-2201 KRAQLLQV
+2201 KRAELLQV

-2236 AKSPKEREMEYN
+2236 AKSPREREMEYN
-2248 FLNGHDSDLQGQTRD
+2248 FLNGHDSEVLGQTRD
-2263 DLYGHTHISMQE
+2263 DLYGQAPLRMQE

>member
-29 DRLQTTSWVH
+29 DRLQTTSWLH
-39 PLSGKPIQ
+39 PLSGKPVQ

-79 TTFDH
+79 TSFDH
-84 PLEKSKHHAPS
+84 PWEKSKHHAPS
-95 SPSSPPVQQ
+95 SPSSPSVQP
-104 LSPGSPSDK
+104 LSPGSPTDK
-113 QLKVNSPNKLR
+113 QYPLRRIFTSNELNLDKIKINSPNKLR

-194 HTDTSKKFAFK
+194 PADTSKKFAFK

-214 MFASDTQDD
+214 MFATDTQDD

-283 QNKVTQGYDPGPQRP
+283 QNMVNQGYNPGPQQQ

-304 RSPQDVRGQGSP
+304 KSPQGVRGQGSP
-316 GSHYA
+316 GGHYPM
-321 RNDPRFADEDPRQQG
+321 NDPRFAEADPRQRG
-336 NQKDPRGQYLGN
+336 NQQVRDDTRGQYPEN
-348 HPRLQDDPRMADPR
+348 YARLQDDPRMAGPQNRHANDPR
-362 NRYTHDPYR
+362 LSENYTSQ
-371 DEPNNPRV
+371 PNDPRV
-379 ATQPQEH
+379 GALPPEH
-386 RQYSQHQSR
+386 RQYSQHQNR
-395 SPGQEQ
+395 PGQDQ
-401 HINNPYSHNNTH
+401 HISNPYSHYNTH
-413 MDMQHPN
+413 MDRQHPN
-420 GYGDKGQL
+420 GYNDMNGKGQQSH
-428 GDQDPYSYSTK
+428 GDRDPYSYSTK

-447 GHHRQ
+447 SGPRHQQDTQQVEPRQDQRQEPRHIDSHLDSRQ
-452 DPQQIDPRHDPRQD
+452 DPRQRNHTHDPRQMDPRHDPRQQDPHQMDPRHD
-466 PRQMDPRQDPRQMD
+466 PRQMDPRHDSHQMDPRHDPRQMD
-480 PRLDPRQMDPR
+480 PRHDPRQMDPR
-491 QDPRQM
+491 HNPRQM
-497 DPRQDPRQMD
+497 DPRNDPHKMDSQQDPR
-507 PHQDPR
+507 
-513 QMDPRKDPRQMDSR
+513 
-527 QDPRQMDPR
+527 
-536 FDPRQIDPRQDPK
+536 
-549 QMDHR
+549 
-554 QDPRQD
+554 
-560 PRQVD
+560 
-565 PRQDPRQMDPR
+565 
-576 QDPRQMDP
+576 
-584 RQDPRQI
+584 
-591 DPHQDPRQI
+591 
-600 DPRQDPRQMDP
+600 
-611 RQNPRQM
+611 
-618 DPSQMDPRENPRQM
+618 
-632 NPEEDP
+632 
-638 RYSRSNKD
+638 YARSNKD
-646 SYGGRKA
+646 SYMGRKA

-661 RRGDD
+661 RRGED
-666 YNRRGESLPGH
+666 YNRRGDSLPGH
-677 YNQDVSPN
+677 YNKDVSPN
-685 SSLEQYPGMKPDNR
+685 SSF
-699 GTHGSPNN
+699 
-707 SLDPYSIRKGDSLPG
+707 DPYSGRKGDSLPG
-722 RYSRGQDNSPNMS
+722 RYSGGQDSSPNTS
-735 NYSDSVYDRYTGQP
+735 NYSDAAYDRYPGQP
-749 NIPQRVPDSHDPYS
+749 HIPQQSRRVPDPHDPYS
-763 RDQYNPGSGSQDSGP
+763 KDQYNPGSRSQDPGP
-778 RSRDHGYSEGPNQR
+778 RSHDHGYSEGPNQR
-792 FREPEEAMIS
+792 FHEPEEVMMS
-802 RKDVPQHA
+802 HKDIPQHA
-810 KYRPTRDTPS
+810 KHRPSKRDTPS
-820 ERSSDNEAPQQ
+820 DRSSDNEAQRQ
-831 TDYEGFYSPKRES
+831 TEYDGFYSPTRES

-861 EVENPPVTL
+861 EPENPPVNL

-900 LEAPHPGPRSQQDL
+900 QEAPHPRSRPQHDL
-914 YDQGQVYSRQNE
+914 YDQGQVYPRQQE
-926 QDLEMR
+926 QEFGVR
-932 APEHQ
+932 VPEQ
-937 HETLHTYV
+937 QNETLHTYV

-967 EMPQRPPLPTS
+967 EVPERPPLPTA

-991 TPRTSEEILE
+991 TPRTSVELLE

-1026 DHPVFD
+1026 EQPVFD
-1032 DPADWQHGQ
+1032 DEPAHWQHDQ

-1047 ARPSNLQVGDEQT
+1047 PRPSHQQTGNEQT
-1060 RGSNAGYYKDQVDE
+1060 RGNNTGYYGDRVDG

-1082 PKQLYGQGRQKQ
+1082 PKQLHGQGRQRQ
-1094 PEGER
+1094 ADGDR
-1099 RRREKPMGKPVE
+1099 RRRDKGTGKPVE
-1111 DATEVEVSGMDR
+1111 EAENTEVVSNWDR
-1123 EQFEDEQAQ
+1123 VKEHPEGRQTETRVKLSYLAPTGESSQEDSVELAQ
-1132 DKISVD
+1132 GS
-1138 GTDLKEESIP
+1138 
-1148 GDIAGEVQE
+1148 
-1157 NMSTIANSQ
+1157 MSSN
-1166 SEGLDKNSEVSIDP
+1166 KNSSSEVLGKKLEDYADKSQEDP
-1180 VDRLKS
+1180 AERQKS
-1186 TESDLDRYRSPEGA
+1186 TESLERYRSDEG
-1200 VYTQIYRHTQ
+1200 VLYTQVHKHTQ
-1210 REARDTQVTSKMED
+1210 REGKDTQGMGPSNSRNRATEKSKA
-1224 KTVENRSKRQTKQE
+1224 KLT
-1238 KHTDRKE
+1238 HRKE
-1245 SGRKKNAIRSQLES
+1245 ESRKNNITRSQMTSLES
-1259 LGSGAVISNYANL
+1259 DPVTSNYANM

-1289 EEDEADLAM
+1289 EEDEADLAS
-1298 RRKERRSAFRPLLTK
+1298 RRQERRSAFRPLLSK
-1313 PPGKDTLQ
+1313 PKGKDTFQ

-1331 CPPSPVGSDRVSK
+1331 CPPSPAQSEKVSK
-1344 KKQHNSRPAYH
+1344 TNVASNNHKPAYH

-1363 EEDEEE
+1363 DGEEEEE

-1398 GEGGRRPPGK
+1398 GEGGRRHHGK
-1408 LDPGPIHTV
+1408 TDPGPIHTV

-1434 PNLKKYPLSGG
+1434 PNLTKKYPLSGG

-1474 HADLEKERNFFRE
+1474 HTDLEKERNFFRE
-1487 KVDLRRAS
+1487 KVDQRRAS

-1510 DQLTEREHHE
+1510 DQLTEREHYE
-1520 YMQLRN
+1520 YMQLRS
-1526 QLDDAEKRL
+1526 QLEDADKRL

-1551 GSLYGGNNFML
+1551 GSLYGGDNFML

-1575 YTPPKKMLEFSRK
+1575 FTPPKKMLEFSRK

-1630 YHVAQAQEDKDMLE
+1630 YHVAQAQEDKEMLE

-1649 ILRQQDM
+1649 ILRQQDTC
-1656 SRDNPREQDQLIH
+1656 RDNPREQDQLIH

-1733 KMKMEKDLAQVKNIM
+1733 KMKMQKDLAQVKNIM

-1753 QGAELSEAMNTL
+1753 QGAQLSEAMNTL

-1801 SAKTTDLSQVQEIL
+1801 SSKTTDLSQVQEIL
-1815 LSYRDQ
+1815 MSYRDQ
-1821 TPIQTSP
+1821 PPVQTSP
-1828 TVTVKSQHQPIMSVK
+1828 TVTVKSQNPPIMAVQHTS
-1843 QTPSLGTTPSR
+1843 SLESSPSR
-1854 VPAVED
+1854 VPGGED
-1860 AVDGPWDIEDA
+1860 VVDGQWDIEDA
-1871 DENTKR
+1871 DDNTKR

-1905 LKVRKEPEDDSGEPW
+1905 LKVRKESEDDNGEPW
-1920 SYNGT
+1920 SLNGV
-1925 DTEQPAGSNYIQPG
+1925 DTEQPAGPNYTQPA

-1951 PTDSALRKTW
+1951 PSDSALRKSW

-2008 LDNQSKTSGSYR
+2008 IDNQSKTSGSYR

-2035 IIQPQLDE
+2035 IIQPQLG
-2043 ADNLAMSPTSP
+2043 ADSLAMSPTSP
-2054 PRHGMFSVKRTPRGR
+2054 SHHGMFSVKRTPRGR

-2074 SSQPV
+2074 SSEPV
-2079 KLETSLVQPTTPN
+2079 KLETTLVQPSTPN

-2104 LDVPDIVQSS
+2104 MDIPDIVQSS
-2114 QMRDDQTIDSGTIDK
+2114 QMRDDQMIDTGTIDK

-2170 LLAQQSVHSI
+2170 LLAQQSIHSL

-2209 GQELARQ
+2209 GQDLARQ

-2248 FLNGHDSDLQGQTRD
+2248 FLNGLNNEVQVETRD
-2263 DLYGHTHISMQE
+2263 DLYGQSHSNNMQE
-2275 KLFI
+2275 RLFI